1 MNAPAVSR
9 HSSERTIVFL
19 VGAVQFV
26 NILDFM
32 MVMPMGPDFA
42 AALNIPTSSLGL
54 IGGSY
59 TAAACVTGLA
69 GAFVLDRFDRRS
81 ALGVAMVGLVIGTLL
96 GGAATGLGTLLLAR
110 VIAGAFGGP
119 ATSIA
124 LSIISDKV
132 PSERRGKAMGAVMGA
147 FSIASV
153 LGVPAGLKLARIGG
167 WRMPFFSVGAMG
179 FAIAALAVFLLPPM
193 RDHMTRKGPALEP
206 AFADLFRR
214 PVVLLS
220 YAMTVTATMGMF
232 ALIPNISAHLQRNLG
247 YPRAD
252 IETLY
257 FIGGIVSFGVLRVA
271 GRLVDRLGSTPVA
284 AAGTLATALVIW
296 AGFVRVP
303 PPVPVLAIFVGFMAC
318 TGLRNVA
325 FNTLTSRVPRPAERA
340 RFMSIQ
346 SAAQHA
352 ASAIGA
358 VLSSQVLFERA
369 DGHLERVDDVA
380 WFSIVMVL
388 TLPVLMFF
396 VERSVVAE
404 AARAPAAA

>member
-1 MNAPAVSR
+1 MNAPAVSS
-9 HSSERTIVFL
+9 HTSERTIVFL

-42 AALNIPTSSLGL
+42 AALHIPTSNLGL

-124 LSIISDKV
+124 LSIISDRV
-132 PSERRGKAMGAVMGA
+132 PPERRGKAMGAVMGA
-147 FSIASV
+147 FSVASV

-179 FAIAALAVFLLPPM
+179 FVIAALAIFLLPPM
-193 RDHMTRKGPALEP
+193 RDHIARKGPVAPP

-220 YAMTVTATMGMF
+220 YAMTITATVGMF

-284 AAGTLATALVIW
+284 TAGTLATALVIW

-346 SAAQHA
+346 SATQHA
-352 ASAIGA
+352 ASAFGA
-358 VLSSQVLFERA
+358 VLSSQVLRERA
-369 DGHLERVDDVA
+369 DGHLDRVDDVA

-396 VERSVVAE
+396 VERSVVAS
-404 AARAPAAA
+404 AKLAPAAR

>member
-1 MNAPAVSR
+1 
-9 HSSERTIVFL
+9 
-19 VGAVQFV
+19 
-26 NILDFM
+26 
-32 MVMPMGPDFA
+32 
-42 AALNIPTSSLGL
+42 
-54 IGGSY
+54 
-59 TAAACVTGLA
+59 
-69 GAFVLDRFDRRS
+69 
-81 ALGVAMVGLVIGTLL
+81 
-96 GGAATGLGTLLLAR
+96 
-110 VIAGAFGGP
+110 
-119 ATSIA
+119 
-124 LSIISDKV
+124 
-132 PSERRGKAMGAVMGA
+132 
-147 FSIASV
+147 
-153 LGVPAGLKLARIGG
+153 
-167 WRMPFFSVGAMG
+167 
-179 FAIAALAVFLLPPM
+179 
-193 RDHMTRKGPALEP
+193 
-206 AFADLFRR
+206 
-214 PVVLLS
+214 
-220 YAMTVTATMGMF
+220 MF

-352 ASAIGA
+352 ASAFGA